1 MNTLPIEKWSDRQ
14 VEPIKGLKVHYTTK
28 EMDDI
33 LYRINDILY
42 LFKNLPVLP
51 EARTF
56 LKEKIT
62 EAGTE
67 LKKLSF
73 TLYDKK
79 IERKNEILSRLRDLY
94 SKVNESSFYPSADE
108 YKQIVDKTNKYL
120 TALYIKDKKEDNLT
134 EDKQIEWIKKL
145 KLFAS
150 VYPACKNLESVQ
162 TELLQNFRILSNF
175 E

>member
-1 MNTLPIEKWSDRQ
+1 MNTLVIEKWSDRQ
-14 VEPIKGLKVHYTTK
+14 VEPIKGLKVHYSTK

-94 SKVNESSFYPSADE
+94 SKVNESSFYPSTDE
-108 YKQIVDKTNKYL
+108 YQKIVDKTNKYL